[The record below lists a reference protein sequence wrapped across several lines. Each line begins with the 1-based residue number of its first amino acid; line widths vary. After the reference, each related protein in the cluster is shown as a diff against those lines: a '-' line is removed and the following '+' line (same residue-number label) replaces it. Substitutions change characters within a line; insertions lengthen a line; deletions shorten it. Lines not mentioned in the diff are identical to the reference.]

1 MTNTKCI
8 KCIFAIWE
16 NDEII
21 GCSRDDCNGGVVLY
35 DD

>member
-1 MTNTKCI
+1 MINKCI
-8 KCIFAIWE
+8 KCIYAIWD
-16 NDEII
+16 NDIII